1 MNKLSTSTSPY
12 LLQHAHNPVDWHL
25 WGEEA
30 LAKAKAE
37 NKPIFLSIG
46 YAACHWCHVMAHES
60 FEDAEVAAFMNEHF
74 VNIKVDR
81 EERPDLDAIYM
92 QATVAMTG
100 SGGWPMSVFLTP
112 DLKPFYAGTY
122 FPPAPRYNMPSFKDV
137 LAGIARTWREQQD
150 EATRVG
156 NDVLGHLQ
164 QTLSVNIQ
172 SESTFTQDHLNTATK
187 SLMDNY
193 DWGYGGWGP
202 APKFPQ
208 PMTIEFLLRRAVE
221 PFATESTETF
231 EKKDSENSVYSVAN
245 SPILKS
251 SLHALHAMARG
262 GMYDVAGGG
271 FSRYSVD
278 NFWRVPHFEKM
289 LYDNAQLAR
298 AYLHAWQITQD
309 PFFKQIVIETLDFI
323 AREMMHPDGGFYSSL
338 DADSE
343 GEEGKFYVWT
353 LDEIRAT
360 LKDDSDFFEAAYG
373 ITAQGNWE
381 GHTILQRAL
390 DDASL
395 AARFKLDPEAV
406 PAKLADCH
414 SKLLSARGE
423 RIRPGTDDK
432 VLASWNGLMLA
443 AMAEAARV
451 IANNH
456 RTERSVAETKRGE
469 MEIASSLKNAPRN
482 DMYYKMATRNA
493 EFLLNSLRPKGK
505 LKHSWRE
512 GKTTDEVFLEDYAA
526 LILGLLELYQTDFN
540 NKWFASAKELADEMI
555 ELFNDPN
562 GGFFDT
568 TKDGEALLLRP
579 KDIQDN
585 ATPSGNAL
593 ACEALLRLAAFT
605 DEGNYRDLA
614 EKSLGLVVEM
624 SMRYPTAFGRWLSA
638 ADFALGNTKQVAVV
652 YARTEPGRSEAGV
665 ENASELIRV
674 VQSAFRPNTIIAA
687 SSYPPPSDAPA
698 LLKDR
703 PLKNGKTTVYVCEG
717 FVCKNPVTSMPEL
730 RELL

>member
-25 WGEEA
+25 WNKES

-60 FEDAEVAAFMNEHF
+60 FEDETTAAYMNEHYI
-74 VNIKVDR
+74 NIKVDR

-122 FPPAPRYNMPSFKDV
+122 FPPVPRHNMPSFMDL
-137 LAGIARTWREQQD
+137 LAGIARTWQEQPA
-150 EATRVG
+150 EVFRVG
-156 NDVLGHLQ
+156 DEVSTHLRQ
-164 QTLSVNIQ
+164 ALSANIP
-172 SESTFTQDHLNTATK
+172 SDSIFTQTHLDAATK
-187 SLMDNY
+187 SLVDSY
-193 DWGYGGWGP
+193 DWGYGGWGS

-208 PMTIEFLLRRAVE
+208 PMTIEFMLRRAIQG
-221 PFATESTETF
+221 
-231 EKKDSENSVYSVAN
+231 KDTDEN

-251 SLHALHAMARG
+251 SLHALKAMARG
-262 GMYDVAGGG
+262 GMYDVVGGG

-278 NFWRVPHFEKM
+278 NFWRTPHFEKM

-298 AYLHAWQITQD
+298 AYLHAYQITKD

-323 AREMMHPDGGFYSSL
+323 AREMTHPDGGFYSSL

-353 LDEIRAT
+353 LDEIRST
-360 LKDDSDFFEAAYG
+360 LKDDFDFFEAAYG
-373 ITAQGNWE
+373 ITARGNFE
-381 GHTILQRAL
+381 GKTVLQRAL
-390 DDASL
+390 DDPSL
-395 AARFKLDPEAV
+395 AARFKIQLEAV
-406 PAKLADCH
+406 PVKLADCH
-414 SKLLSARGE
+414 SRLLSVRAN

-432 VLASWNGLMLA
+432 VLTSWNGLMLA
-443 AMAEAARV
+443 TMAEASRV
-451 IANNH
+451 IASEAKQSPYNK
-456 RTERSVAETKRGE
+456 E
-469 MEIASSLKNAPRN
+469 EIASSGYRPPRN
-482 DMYYKMATRNA
+482 DIYYKLATRNA
-493 EFLLNSLRPKGK
+493 EFLLNSLRPDGK

-512 GKTTDEVFLEDYAA
+512 GKTTSEVFLEDHAA

-540 NKWFASAKELADEMI
+540 NKWFVSAKELADEMI
-555 ELFNDPN
+555 ELFSDPA

-568 TKDGEALLLRP
+568 SKDGETLLLRP
-579 KDIQDN
+579 KDVQDN

-593 ACEALLRLAAFT
+593 ACEALLK
-605 DEGNYRDLA
+605 LA
-614 EKSLGLVVEM
+614 EFTGEGKYRNHAEKALRLVVGM
-624 SMRYPTAFGRWLSA
+624 AVRYPTAFGRWLSA
-638 ADFALGNTKQVAVV
+638 ADMALGNTKQIAVM
-652 YARTEPGRSEAGV
+652 YEAGD
-665 ENASELIRV
+665 EDASELIQV
-674 VQSAFRPNTIIAA
+674 VRSQYRPDVIIAA
-687 SSYPPPSDAPA
+687 STHPPQDDAPA

-703 PLKNGKTTVYVCEG
+703 PVRDGKATVYVCEG
-717 FVCKNPVTSMPEL
+717 FVCKNPITTISEL